1 MRKVLRMS
9 NIIGIFVPVIKNCSD
24 MARPASADTA
34 YKIIIHTNGK
44 RRYASTKVCATGE
57 DGKKT
62 YTHKHWGTV
71 DEDLKFHPNATY
83 FYAKP
88 EDRQK
93 LIFPPGWD
101 LSEAERLSG
110 TKHRGRVAYEAD
122 DVDRQYGATWFLDQ
136 VAEVTGVKA
145 DLTKAFHGNKAMV
158 DDILTM
164 AYFPFI
170 DNLSYRHL
178 EQWQREVKAPSERKL
193 TSVAV
198 TRLTQDITEQ
208 NRMDLFHY
216 RAARMGKEEL
226 CAVDTTSIS
235 TYGFNLVD
243 IRWGK
248 NKERL
253 PLRQTVEAV
262 VYSLTSHMPI
272 YYKELPGNMPDSRTV
287 EMILTELEHAGFR
300 NLVLITDR
308 GYESMRN
315 LELYIARGQKVI
327 SSVKVSQGEVLKLIK
342 SLDMSKGFPKG
353 MSAAKKDSVY
363 YMQREGEYAVG
374 GNGDNVIEAKK
385 YKVNLYFNP
394 FKRAED
400 QMDLERA
407 TDEQCQMMD
416 EIIAS
421 KEPVADMD
429 DTVKRFN
436 LLNIKFRKNG
446 SVASYTVN
454 EEKKDVMLL
463 TAGFFASKT
472 FGVDFDPLQAM
483 DNYGMRD
490 EQEKCFGLQ
499 KGPLGQDRLRTWSEA
514 AKHGRM
520 FICFVGLIL
529 ASYVRHVHKGNEYLR
544 NKFDSAED
552 ILAEMRSIRCIEHR
566 GRLKFIT
573 PFVGAQVDIC
583 NAFGFKIPEGCA
595 PEYVSRKKSATP
607 KRGRPAKPKVEH
619 QEL

>member
-1 MRKVLRMS
+1 MS
-9 NIIGIFVPVIKNCSD
+9 NIIGTFVPVIKNCSD

-44 RRYASTKVCATGE
+44 RRYASTKVCTTDE
-57 DGKKT
+57 NGKKT

-71 DEDLKFHPNATY
+71 DEDNRFHPNATY

-93 LIFPPGWD
+93 LIFPSDWD

-110 TKHRGRVAYEAD
+110 TRHRGRVAYEAD
-122 DVDRQYGATWFLDQ
+122 DIDRQYGATWFLDQ
-136 VAEVTGVKA
+136 VAEVTGVRA

-178 EQWQREVKAPSERKL
+178 EQWQREVKAPSERRL

-208 NRMDLFHY
+208 NRMDLFRF
-216 RAARMGKEEL
+216 RAARMGREEL

-315 LELYIARGQKVI
+315 LELYIARGQKII

-363 YMQREGEYAVG
+363 YMQREGEYAVS
-374 GNGDNVIEAKK
+374 GNGDNVIEARK

-407 TDEQCQMMD
+407 TDEQCRMMD

-421 KEPVADMD
+421 KEPVGDID

-436 LLNIKFRKNG
+436 LLDIKFRKNG

-514 AKHGRM
+514 SKHGRM
-520 FICFVGLIL
+520 FVCFVGLIL
-529 ASYVRHVHKGNEYLR
+529 ASYVRAVHKSDEYLSK
-544 NKFDSAED
+544 KFGSIED

-573 PFVGAQVDIC
+573 PFVGAQVEIC
-583 NAFGFKIPEGCA
+583 KAFGFEIPESCA
-595 PEYVSRKKSATP
+595 PDYTSRKKSATP
-607 KRGRPAKPKVEH
+607 KRGRPAKPKVER